1 MDLRAGKFVVVIDDE
16 DRENE
21 GDLIACA
28 EKMTEESMAFMIR
41 HSSGLVCVGMTGE
54 DLDRL
59 DLPLMVPNKKNDEC
73 MTTAFTHSVDLKA
86 GTSTG
91 ISASDRAKTLVALA
105 DANIAGD
112 AFARPGHIFPL
123 RARPHGVLERP
134 GHTEAAVDLSRLA
147 GCAPVG
153 VLCEIV
159 DHNSGRMMRTPELRA
174 FSTEYDLKCITI
186 RDLMRYR
193 LRMEEQLVRGGVTA
207 KLPTKFGTFDV
218 TTFASKVDGCEH
230 VVLSIGQLR
239 GAEDV
244 LVRVHSENLL
254 GDVFASSRDDG
265 CDQLSAALA
274 RIANEGRGALVYM
287 RGHEGRGAGLG
298 SLLHSLNLQAGGLDT
313 VSASE
318 KLGLSPDARS
328 YTSAGLILRALG
340 LQSARLMTNNPSKY
354 EGVQGLGVTIL
365 GREPIVTCSS
375 PLSEPYLSA
384 KRDKLGHAI

>member
-147 GCAPVG
+147 
-153 VLCEIV
+153 
-159 DHNSGRMMRTPELRA
+159 
-174 FSTEYDLKCITI
+174 
-186 RDLMRYR
+186 
-193 LRMEEQLVRGGVTA
+193 
-207 KLPTKFGTFDV
+207 
-218 TTFASKVDGCEH
+218 
-230 VVLSIGQLR
+230 
-239 GAEDV
+239 
-244 LVRVHSENLL
+244 
-254 GDVFASSRDDG
+254 
-265 CDQLSAALA
+265 
-274 RIANEGRGALVYM
+274 
-287 RGHEGRGAGLG
+287 
-298 SLLHSLNLQAGGLDT
+298 
-313 VSASE
+313 
-318 KLGLSPDARS
+318 
-328 YTSAGLILRALG
+328 
-340 LQSARLMTNNPSKY
+340 
-354 EGVQGLGVTIL
+354 
-365 GREPIVTCSS
+365 
-375 PLSEPYLSA
+375 
-384 KRDKLGHAI
+384 